1 MLILGAAASFL
12 TTISVFFLRL
22 STRSTTLAVRAGA
35 VIALAGMGLAYVMT
49 GPTAAQPADF
59 RGIAGAHTVGLAD
72 GGAGSPGGGVEH
84 CRRRPPHPAL
94 HRDARP
100 AAAAAAILTFRPR
113 PLPSPTVAPA

>member
-1 MLILGAAASFL
+1 VLILGAAASFL
-12 TTISVFFLRL
+12 TTITAFFLRL

-59 RGIAGAHTVGLAD
+59 RGAGAHTVGLAD
-72 GGAGSPGGGVEH
+72 GWAGSPGAGVEH
-84 CRRRPPHPAL
+84 RRRRPPHPAL

-100 AAAAAAILTFRPR
+100 ATAAAAILTFRPL
-113 PLPSPTVAPA
+113 PLPSPTVAHA